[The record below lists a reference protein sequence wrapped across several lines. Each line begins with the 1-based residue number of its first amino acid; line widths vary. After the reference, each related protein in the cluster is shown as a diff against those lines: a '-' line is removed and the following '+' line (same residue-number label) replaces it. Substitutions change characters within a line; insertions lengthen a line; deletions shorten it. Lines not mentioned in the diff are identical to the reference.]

1 MALYIKHGN
10 VPASKWLKFWHINC
24 DQNDT
29 RESATWRSE
38 DRERNLREEQ
48 EQKPSNGII
57 RAWCVIR
64 ETNAP
69 DWLESRANYRVN
81 SAEYRETDRVYE
93 DSFSHGQE
101 LKLYSNKKALESLE
115 WEECE
120 KYNFGFKNISMCAYG
135 GWIVEGQTW
144 KQKDQLIA
152 YTTNLRKTCWWLGP
166 RWWKW
171 RKGGVD
177 G

>member
-1 MALYIKHGN
+1 MTYQLWPEWHKGVSYVKVWGQREDIKGI
-10 VPASKWLKFWHINC
+10 ARAEIQQWHHQSLVC
-24 DQNDT
+24 
-29 RESATWRSE
+29 
-38 DRERNLREEQ
+38 
-48 EQKPSNGII
+48 
-57 RAWCVIR
+57 IR

-69 DWLESRANYRVN
+69 DWLESRANHRVSN
-81 SAEYRETDRVYE
+81 TEYRETERLYE

-120 KYNFGFKNISMCAYG
+120 KYNFGFKDISVCAYG
-135 GWIVEGQTW
+135 RWIVEGQTW

-152 YTTNLRKTCWWLGP
+152 YTTNLRKTWWWLGP

-177 G
+177 GLGKKKIFNK